1 MFKNDDIFGNFEKNL
16 NQKNIEKRRVRQE
29 YRGKAENA
37 IDNIARLVDNSRIN
51 GFQDY
56 QIGEEF
62 KNSIVRYYRN
72 YWIKD
77 MQKSLLAIAIIIF
90 ILSFYTLKATSLFIL
105 VFLIILVFSENTY
118 IMRYFKIGDYSSKEI
133 EKIKMKLFPKSYSF
147 HKNIITWIIVSI
159 LSLIAYYFSNT
170 LYIPQEL
177 ANYLNVQTNQFKI
190 ENEFY
195 AYSNFILILI
205 VIFLRILKKI

>member
-1 MFKNDDIFGNFEKNL
+1 
-16 NQKNIEKRRVRQE
+16 
-29 YRGKAENA
+29 
-37 IDNIARLVDNSRIN
+37 
-51 GFQDY
+51 
-56 QIGEEF
+56 
-62 KNSIVRYYRN
+62 
-72 YWIKD
+72 

-147 HKNIITWIIVSI
+147 HKNIIPWIIVSI

-205 VIFLRILKKI
+205 VIFLRMLKKI

>member
-1 MFKNDDIFGNFEKNL
+1 
-16 NQKNIEKRRVRQE
+16 
-29 YRGKAENA
+29 
-37 IDNIARLVDNSRIN
+37 
-51 GFQDY
+51 
-56 QIGEEF
+56 
-62 KNSIVRYYRN
+62 
-72 YWIKD
+72 

>member
-90 ILSFYTLKATSLFIL
+90 ILSFYTLKF
-105 VFLIILVFSENTY
+105 
-118 IMRYFKIGDYSSKEI
+118 
-133 EKIKMKLFPKSYSF
+133 
-147 HKNIITWIIVSI
+147 
-159 LSLIAYYFSNT
+159 
-170 LYIPQEL
+170 
-177 ANYLNVQTNQFKI
+177 
-190 ENEFY
+190 
-195 AYSNFILILI
+195 
-205 VIFLRILKKI
+205 